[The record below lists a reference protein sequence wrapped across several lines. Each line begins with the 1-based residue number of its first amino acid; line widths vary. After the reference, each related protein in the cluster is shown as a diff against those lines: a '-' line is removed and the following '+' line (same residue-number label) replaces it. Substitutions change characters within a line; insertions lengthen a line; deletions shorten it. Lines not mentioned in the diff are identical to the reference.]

1 MKIPEA
7 LSRSREPRLLCGI
20 AGVFAVLLFL
30 RHPAGIL
37 RADFWGEDGWL
48 WYPDAY
54 RFGAS
59 CLFVPHTGYLQ
70 TISRL
75 VALGSQMVPLRW
87 APTVFAVIALFI
99 QLLPPLLLISR
110 RFDDVWPHLTSRL
123 VFAAAFIGFP
133 NSFEEFGN
141 ITNSQ
146 WYLGVLAFLI
156 VSGAVPRTPT
166 GRVFDAVGLILS
178 GLSGPFCIMLAPVAG
193 WLWFRQRSFDAG
205 ARFICV
211 AGTAAIQLA
220 MLVLT
225 TRTGRPRPDLGAS
238 WDRLD
243 HILVVKIEFG
253 LVLGAR
259 ITSRLVRSPLW
270 SDGLVV
276 DLLAAAGVAVLLVA
290 LWRGA
295 SLFRLFALYG
305 GLITVASLASPV
317 TTAGQP
323 AWAVLASPASGQRYF
338 LFPMLVFAAAF
349 VSLAVDPRPW
359 LSRLGIL
366 LCLGTGCGILGD
378 WLCPSLRHNDF
389 VATAEAF
396 QAAPAGTRMA
406 VPVYPTG
413 TGPMVLTKH

>member
-7 LSRSREPRLLCGI
+7 LSRAREPWLLCGI

-54 RFGAS
+54 RSGAS

-110 RFDDVWPHLTSRL
+110 RFDDVWPHLPSRL

-166 GRVFDAVGLILS
+166 GRVFDAAGLILS

-193 WLWFRQRSFDAG
+193 WLWSG
-205 ARFICV
+205 S
-211 AGTAAIQLA
+211 AAS
-220 MLVLT
+220 T
-225 TRTGRPRPDLGAS
+225 PG
-238 WDRLD
+238 
-243 HILVVKIEFG
+243 
-253 LVLGAR
+253 
-259 ITSRLVRSPLW
+259 
-270 SDGLVV
+270 
-276 DLLAAAGVAVLLVA
+276 
-290 LWRGA
+290 
-295 SLFRLFALYG
+295 
-305 GLITVASLASPV
+305 
-317 TTAGQP
+317 
-323 AWAVLASPASGQRYF
+323 PASSASQ
-338 LFPMLVFAAAF
+338 A
-349 VSLAVDPRPW
+349 
-359 LSRLGIL
+359 RLRSSSP
-366 LCLGTGCGILGD
+366 C
-378 WLCPSLRHNDF
+378 SS
-389 VATAEAF
+389 
-396 QAAPAGTRMA
+396 
-406 VPVYPTG
+406 
-413 TGPMVLTKH
+413 

>member
-1 MKIPEA
+1 
-7 LSRSREPRLLCGI
+7 
-20 AGVFAVLLFL
+20 
-30 RHPAGIL
+30 
-37 RADFWGEDGWL
+37 
-48 WYPDAY
+48 
-54 RFGAS
+54 
-59 CLFVPHTGYLQ
+59 
-70 TISRL
+70 
-75 VALGSQMVPLRW
+75 MVPLRW

-110 RFDDVWPHLTSRL
+110 RFDDVWPHLPSRL

-166 GRVFDAVGLILS
+166 GRVFDAAGLILS

-225 TRTGRPRPDLGAS
+225 VRTGRPRSDLGAS
-238 WDRLD
+238 WNRLA

-259 ITSRLVRSPLW
+259 ITSRLVRSTN
-270 SDGLVV
+270 LVRRSGRRSAGGCRRGGSARRA
-276 DLLAAAGVAVLLVA
+276 LARAIAVSTVRA
-290 LWRGA
+290 LWRPHHGRLAGKPPSPRPDSRPGPCWHRRPQA
-295 SLFRLFALYG
+295 SAISCSRCSFSRPPSCHWL
-305 GLITVASLASPV
+305 LIRGHGCHGSAFSF
-317 TTAGQP
+317 
-323 AWAVLASPASGQRYF
+323 ASGRDAASSATGFARPCGTTTSWRRQR
-338 LFPMLVFAAAF
+338 
-349 VSLAVDPRPW
+349 
-359 LSRLGIL
+359 LSRRRPLEPG
-366 LCLGTGCGILGD
+366 
-378 WLCPSLRHNDF
+378 WPFRS
-389 VATAEAF
+389 
-396 QAAPAGTRMA
+396 TRQERA
-406 VPVYPTG
+406 RWC
-413 TGPMVLTKH
+413 